1 MEQFLIWRLTNKSM
15 ARYNRPRGPK
25 RRKVIRNRR
34 RYLIVSEDSKSSVD
48 YLKSFPHDEEL
59 VEIVTEGGAGDP
71 ARVVKTGI
79 ALQKEAKKSK
89 EPFIEVYCVFDRD
102 DHESYQQAFDLI
114 KGKNSIKAIWS
125 NECFELWYLLHFEFR
140 NSGMERKEIYS
151 KLNELLGREYD
162 KGDISTVEHL
172 KNKMEQAHTNAAK
185 LLEYAYDENPQA
197 PWMVNPSTKMH
208 ELVQKLIE
216 LNQPEEVQGY

>member
-1 MEQFLIWRLTNKSM
+1 LEQFLIWRLTNKFM
-15 ARYNRPRGPK
+15 ARYNRLKGPK
-25 RRKVIRNRR
+25 RREIIRKRR

-48 YLKSFPHDEEL
+48 YLKSFPYDEDL

-71 ARVVKTGI
+71 ARVVRTGI

-114 KGKNSIKAIWS
+114 KGENSIKAIWS

-140 NSGMERKEIYS
+140 NSGMGRKEIYS
-151 KLNELLGREYD
+151 KLNKILGRKYN
-162 KGDISTVEHL
+162 KGDTSVVEQL
-172 KNKMEQAHTNAAK
+172 TDRMEEAHANAVR
-185 LLEYAYDENPQA
+185 LLDYAYGENSQA
-197 PWMVNPSTKMH
+197 PWMVNPSTKIH
-208 ELVQKLIE
+208 VLVQKLIE
-216 LNQPEEVQGY
+216 LNRTEEE

>member
-1 MEQFLIWRLTNKSM
+1 MEQSPIWRLTNKPM

-48 YLKSFPHDEEL
+48 YLKSFPYDEEL

-162 KGDISTVEHL
+162 KGDISVVEQL
-172 KNKMEQAHTNAAK
+172 KDKMGQAHANAAK

-208 ELVQKLIE
+208 ELVQKLIK
-216 LNQPEEVQGY
+216 LNQPEDV